1 MQAAIRSP
9 LPLTD
14 MNGPGIVKAGRISL
28 ALAVYVPSLS
38 PAALLFFN
46 PVIWHRP
53 KNIFVIKK
61 P

>member
-1 MQAAIRSP
+1 MRFSPRGGGENAFVQAAIRSP

-38 PAALLFFN
+38 SLSLPSPLF
-46 PVIWHRP
+46 
-53 KNIFVIKK
+53 
-61 P
+61 